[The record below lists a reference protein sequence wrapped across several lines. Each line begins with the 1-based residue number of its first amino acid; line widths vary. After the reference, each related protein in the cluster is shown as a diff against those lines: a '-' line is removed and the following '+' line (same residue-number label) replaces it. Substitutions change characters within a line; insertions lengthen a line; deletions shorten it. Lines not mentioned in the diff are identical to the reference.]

1 MGGLTLTII
10 TAKATSLNYGE
21 SVGNVSVLK
30 KLSLGD
36 GSQKTFVSDKAL
48 KYDVRRKG
56 KEEKS
61 WRLLDEKLKEYV
73 KNSLLNNGFDV
84 DSFGKDL
91 IRDYEEFDLFGG
103 LFTNLK
109 TEDGKKIV
117 GKDKRKKKDE
127 IPLSYGDSVK
137 RVCPVKMTYAF
148 SISKF
153 SGDTNFL
160 NNINAYNRYIKHV
173 EGEKEQSIPMSE
185 EHTSHYLYTLTVD
198 LDRVGVWEK
207 EDGTTEDVLD
217 DKEKAKRV
225 LELLDIIKTLN
236 RQIKGRWENLSPV
249 FVVGGVFSVKHP
261 FFMEGVE
268 AVEDRD
274 KLWLNTQRL
283 KESYDYLPEG
293 EEAVVGMLSGVFGNE
308 EEIRKALGA
317 GSVAEAFKRLKEQ
330 VREYYGVSEV

>member
-48 KYDVRRKG
+48 KYDMRRKG
-56 KEEKS
+56 KEEKG
-61 WRLLDEKLKEYV
+61 WRLLDEELKNYV
-73 KNSLLNNGFDV
+73 SGNTTNGTLDV
-84 DSFGKDL
+84 DSFGKAL
-91 IRDYEEFDLFGG
+91 VKDYEEFDLFGG

-109 TEDGKKIV
+109 ADKKV
-117 GKDKRKKKDE
+117 K
-127 IPLSYGDSVK
+127 LSYGDSVK
-137 RVCPVKMTYAF
+137 RVCPVKVTYAF

-160 NNINAYNRYIKHV
+160 NNIDAYNRYIKHV
-173 EGEKEQSIPMSE
+173 EEGKEQSIPMSE
-185 EHTSHYLYTLTVD
+185 EHTSHYVYTLTVD

-207 EDGTTEDVLD
+207 EDGTAEEVLD
-217 DKEKAKRV
+217 NKEKAKRV
-225 LELLDIIKTLN
+225 LDLLDILKTLN

-249 FVVGGVFSVKHP
+249 FIVGGVFSVKHP

-268 AVEDRD
+268 AVENGD
-274 KLWLNTQRL
+274 KLWLNVQRL
-283 KESYDYLPEG
+283 KESLGYLPDG
-293 EEAVVGMLSGVFGNE
+293 ENPVVGILSGVFGNE
-308 EEIRKALGA
+308 EEIRESLGA
-317 GSVAEAFKRLKEQ
+317 GSVAEAFNRLKEQ
-330 VREYYGVSEV
+330 VREYYGVPEV

>member
-48 KYDVRRKG
+48 KYDMRRKG
-56 KEEKS
+56 KEEKG
-61 WRLLDEKLKEYV
+61 WKLLDEELKEYV
-73 KNSLLNNGFDV
+73 ANNTKNSTLDV
-84 DSFGKDL
+84 DSFGTALVK
-91 IRDYEEFDLFGG
+91 DYEEFDLFGG

-109 TEDGKKIV
+109 ADKKV
-117 GKDKRKKKDE
+117 K
-127 IPLSYGDSVK
+127 LSRGDSIK
-137 RVCPVKMTYAF
+137 RVCPVKVTYAF

-160 NNINAYNRYIKHV
+160 NNIDAYNRYIKHV
-173 EGEKEQSIPMSE
+173 EEGKEQSIPMSE
-185 EHTSHYLYTLTVD
+185 EHTSHYLYTVTVD

-207 EDGTTEDVLD
+207 EDGATEDVLD
-217 DKEKAKRV
+217 NKEKAKRV
-225 LELLDIIKTLN
+225 LDLLDIIKTLN

-268 AVEDRD
+268 AVEDKD

-283 KESYDYLPEG
+283 QESYGYLPEK
-293 EEAVVGMLSGVFGNE
+293 EEAVVGILSGVFGNE
-308 EEIRKALGA
+308 EDIKDSLKAT
-317 GSVAEAFKRLKEQ
+317 SVAEAFETLKKQ
-330 VREYYGVSEV
+330 VQEYYKNKGTHEKDQSQSSQS